1 MLKSVFSFVALA
13 VTLSAAAEHKGI
25 VFADSN
31 ANGVMDPGE
40 RPLKGVKVTDG
51 LNVVE
56 TDRNGN
62 FILPGHEGE
71 RFIYIT
77 TPSGFMTDNGH
88 WRKIDNNDS
97 VYSFGLIPYNPRIYK
112 DGSHRFI
119 HLTDTEIFNTT
130 GNELWVKNIHD
141 YSTSEPISF
150 VIHTGDICYEKGLK
164 EHIGLLNAKTAGVP
178 VFYCIGNHDLVKGK
192 YGEELFESIYGPSYY
207 SFDVAGTHY
216 VVTPMA
222 GGDHKPGYTKDG
234 VAAWLEND
242 LAHVKPGTPVIVFNH
257 DILSYTPEF
266 VYGGKNKSVNL
277 NDHNL
282 KANIYGHWHNNIIR
296 RQGDVMTACTST
308 LDKGGI
314 DHSTSAYRVFTVDRN
329 GAVKSDIRYSYMNDK
344 VTIASPVGLTASRR
358 IAVNAYSSVSPV
370 KSVTYSISRDGRL
383 IVKNARLSRQTDW
396 TWTASLPSKAETGGK
411 CEIDI
416 TVTYNDGRKSTAK
429 SEFTY
434 NPAAFRIEYG
444 QDWTTLGGNAAHNGA
459 DLTLPVDSTL
469 SLAWTANVG
478 GNLYMASPVIH
489 GGKIYVATVDENAVG
504 ESAVVCLD
512 GKTGSELWRYPTE
525 GSVKNSIAY
534 DSGLIFAQDVFGNL
548 YALNAD
554 NGSLAWR
561 DKLPVR
567 ALPCLI
573 EGLTAADGRVFAGTG
588 EGLSCYES
596 STGKFVWRNKEWRQN
611 EGATMTLAADD
622 DIVVG
627 GTQWGALYAND
638 AKNGKKLWSRSDH
651 GLRNRGA
658 SAALHDGLIY
668 IISDRSVFVIDGKS
682 GRIITRREMPFSVDA
697 TSTPLLT
704 EGLLIFG
711 TASEGLVA
719 LDSETLEEKW
729 RCATD
734 DALVYTVPYT
744 RPVSATIETS
754 PVSTGK
760 LVFVCASDGKI
771 YGVDKKTGRKVWSHY
786 AGAPMFSSVAVS
798 GNVLVATD
806 FGGNVYAFSTPQP

>member
-31 ANGVMDPGE
+31 ANGVMDRGE

-88 WRKIDNNDS
+88 WRKIDNNGS
-97 VYSFGLIPYNPRIYK
+97 AYSFGLIPYNPRISK

-130 GNELWVKNIHD
+130 RNELWVKNIHD
-141 YSTSEPISF
+141 YSASEPISF

-216 VVTPMA
+216 VITPMA

-296 RQGDVMTACTST
+296 RQGDVMTVCTST

-314 DHSTSAYRVFTVDRN
+314 DHSTSA
-329 GAVKSDIRYSYMNDK
+329 
-344 VTIASPVGLTASRR
+344 
-358 IAVNAYSSVSPV
+358 
-370 KSVTYSISRDGRL
+370 
-383 IVKNARLSRQTDW
+383 
-396 TWTASLPSKAETGGK
+396 TASL
-411 CEIDI
+411 
-416 TVTYNDGRKSTAK
+416 
-429 SEFTY
+429 
-434 NPAAFRIEYG
+434 
-444 QDWTTLGGNAAHNGA
+444 Q
-459 DLTLPVDSTL
+459 
-469 SLAWTANVG
+469 
-478 GNLYMASPVIH
+478 
-489 GGKIYVATVDENAVG
+489 
-504 ESAVVCLD
+504 
-512 GKTGSELWRYPTE
+512 
-525 GSVKNSIAY
+525 
-534 DSGLIFAQDVFGNL
+534 
-548 YALNAD
+548 
-554 NGSLAWR
+554 
-561 DKLPVR
+561 
-567 ALPCLI
+567 
-573 EGLTAADGRVFAGTG
+573 LTA
-588 EGLSCYES
+588 
-596 STGKFVWRNKEWRQN
+596 
-611 EGATMTLAADD
+611 
-622 DIVVG
+622 
-627 GTQWGALYAND
+627 
-638 AKNGKKLWSRSDH
+638 
-651 GLRNRGA
+651 
-658 SAALHDGLIY
+658 
-668 IISDRSVFVIDGKS
+668 
-682 GRIITRREMPFSVDA
+682 
-697 TSTPLLT
+697 
-704 EGLLIFG
+704 
-711 TASEGLVA
+711 TA
-719 LDSETLEEKW
+719 
-729 RCATD
+729 
-734 DALVYTVPYT
+734 
-744 RPVSATIETS
+744 
-754 PVSTGK
+754 
-760 LVFVCASDGKI
+760 
-771 YGVDKKTGRKVWSHY
+771 
-786 AGAPMFSSVAVS
+786 
-798 GNVLVATD
+798 
-806 FGGNVYAFSTPQP
+806 Q